1 MMTKLLMLLFLAFP
15 YVVKAQV
22 IGYLEEATVTHPL
35 YPEPNASRAPSLGR
49 DAIFSYEITTQDSTV
64 ARAAVLMALSAKQ
77 ELIVPDY
84 IAYKKEDGTDYD
96 GTERDDCG
104 YPFVSKWV
112 VDSIISLGAYNLSI
126 PDEVYDN
133 VVSLK
138 LPETIKGIRQ
148 IHNMVSLQSFHL
160 PSSVKAIP
168 EIAFLTGCPSIT
180 SLSVEEGNT
189 VYDSRDNCNAIIK
202 TATNTLVKGCSTTRI
217 PASVEVIGN
226 EAFSGCSMAAIDIP
240 DGVKAIGINAFMD
253 CENLSHIEIPSSVS
267 KIEAG
272 TFWRCER
279 LSEVSLPESI
289 DSIFRR
295 VFTDCPNLKE
305 FVLPKGVKFVDIE
318 AFAGCCMKITCLAA
332 TPPEMTEWDYFQTE
346 SNANLPYKFNN
357 RNVLIVPAGCKDVY
371 QNAPGWRTFGAI
383 FEMGEEIPTGIE
395 ALEELDSQP
404 SILYD
409 LSGRPAAENPTS
421 AIYIQNGKKMMMK

>member
-1 MMTKLLMLLFLAFP
+1 MRKFLLILSFLLPFVA
-15 YVVKAQV
+15 KGQV
-22 IGYLEEATVTHPL
+22 IGYLEEATVMHPL
-35 YPEPNASRAPSLGR
+35 YPEPKAFWAPSLGR
-49 DAIFSYEITTQDSTV
+49 DAVFSYEITTQDSTV
-64 ARAAVLMALSAKQ
+64 ARAAVYMAHSGMQ

-84 IAYKKEDGTDYD
+84 ITYKKKDGTDYD

-104 YPFVSKWV
+104 YPVVSKWV
-112 VDSIISLGAYNLSI
+112 VDSIISLGAYNLSV
-126 PDEVYDN
+126 PDDVYDN

-148 IHNMVSLQSFHL
+148 IHNMISLQSFHL

-279 LSEVSLPESI
+279 LSEVTLPESI

-305 FVLPKGVKFVDIE
+305 LVLPKEVKFVDIE

-371 QNAPGWRTFGAI
+371 QNAPGWKTFGAI
-383 FEMGEEIPTGIE
+383 FETGEEIPADIDAPESVKGET
-395 ALEELDSQP
+395 SSY
-404 SILYD
+404 SI
-409 LSGRPAAENPTS
+409 SGYHVPAPLMLKNV
-421 AIYIQNGKKMMMK
+421 YIKDGKKILVR